1 MLRLRQ
7 IPGSKQNPF
16 ISLSCLIRI
25 YRKCSPPLDFPCW
38 AWKMYLA
45 FLPVTVCPDCF
56 VLVAT
61 RLRGKVQ
68 ETGFFCLGFCSRHMC
83 QFSKHMHLSCLG
95 QYPLCFSPELPFL
108 RAHCG
113 QWLLVGWLLDRRYSS
128 CVPLGLTGSG
138 WRAVIA
144 DDILVY
150 WHGRKYS
157 ISVSSSWSGIWPTFG
172 DMSFLSHGTG
182 RLIPDQAIIF
192 IDNSRC

>member
-1 MLRLRQ
+1 
-7 IPGSKQNPF
+7 
-16 ISLSCLIRI
+16 
-25 YRKCSPPLDFPCW
+25 
-38 AWKMYLA
+38 
-45 FLPVTVCPDCF
+45 
-56 VLVAT
+56 
-61 RLRGKVQ
+61 
-68 ETGFFCLGFCSRHMC
+68 
-83 QFSKHMHLSCLG
+83 MHLSCLG

-157 ISVSSSWSGIWPTFG
+157 FSHSKYAIEQNFFVNFYHFLNDKFYHFAGSLQKQIAFPFSLSGIPIHFG
-172 DMSFLSHGTG
+172 SVICFWYLTPDVHLSQQCYWEFSHPVGTSGFAVIPLEQKTETENLHLLLMSGLGLSWNLFSLECIMNT
-182 RLIPDQAIIF
+182 
-192 IDNSRC
+192 